1 MKILR
6 CNEHDDSMV
15 ALKNTA
21 EILSDTSLLTEDN
34 TEMTIQSVVS
44 KIIILSASDVEIEIA
59 GGLTFTEQLPCR
71 KRRVKDS

>member
-1 MKILR
+1 MRRNYRFIISYDGTR
-6 CNEHDDSMV
+6 YFGWEHQP
-15 ALKNTA
+15 
-21 EILSDTSLLTEDN
+21 N